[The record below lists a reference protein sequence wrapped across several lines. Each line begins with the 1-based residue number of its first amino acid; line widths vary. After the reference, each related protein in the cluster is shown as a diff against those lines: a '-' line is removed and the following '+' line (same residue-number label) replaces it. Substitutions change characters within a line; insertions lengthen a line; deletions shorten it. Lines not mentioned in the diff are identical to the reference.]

1 MKSARL
7 SNIELLRIVAM
18 VMILILHANGA
29 LGPFVAV
36 DNTDTPTAPP
46 NRTDLYSKRQCFRD
60 DFRMVRH

>member
-36 DNTDTPTAPP
+36 DNTDTPTASFIRLLIEQTCIVSV
-46 NRTDLYSKRQCFRD
+46 NVFVMIS
-60 DFRMVRH
+60 